1 MQKQTIGDFLATQ
14 RRMKGYT
21 QQQVA
26 DMLGVSNRTLS
37 SWEQNRTYPDIL
49 ILPAIAEIYGISVD
63 EIARGTRDGA
73 SPATVERKLESSNYI
88 DARNVHAAH
97 SLWIRGISLASPIFA
112 ALAAICV
119 YYWVVWAI
127 VLCATLAVL
136 TAIATVSAVVYF
148 NRSALDRTGAYIAN
162 RDRGGASDKCSLAI
176 SLNTCRTLLIAGWA
190 YMLPVA
196 VGALLLWFSYT
207 SDIRI
212 TLLSSLIVG
221 AGTLV
226 SSVVYRN
233 IAVTKYGDGRQNTL
247 QRRNRVLFLIC
258 LCAILPVIASG
269 VCVAKIRIRRHETV
283 VYSAPREEFIRAVQ
297 TVKITEPTASLYGVE
312 EGEVFFDIQAAHV
325 GYKDYI
331 NEDGYYHIM
340 GNLYCGD
347 IGYFS
352 GLPSYRSGACLNIYV
367 RTEDGNYKKVLN
379 AMCVSDI
386 GEIFEEHYDFEG
398 NLIGQCATIGV
409 AYAIINEE
417 FISNPYKLRD
427 ELIAVNKYGYFKT
440 PFRAQVIDE
449 KYIIREESGNEVLK
463 YYVEC
468 SYSPLV
474 MPIAC
479 IVSAVSI
486 AAGLT
491 VYYIMRRRIY

>member
-1 MQKQTIGDFLATQ
+1 MSKQTIGEFLATQ

-63 EIARGTRDGA
+63 EIARGTRDGT
-73 SPATVERKLESSNYI
+73 SPAAVERKSESSNYI

-112 ALAAICV
+112 SLAAICV

-162 RDRGGASDKCSLAI
+162 RDRVGASDKCSLAI

-190 YMLPVA
+190 YLLPVA

-207 SDIRI
+207 SKIRI
-212 TLLSSLIVG
+212 TLLISLIAGVG
-221 AGTLV
+221 ALV

-247 QRRNRVLFLIC
+247 QRRNRVLFFIC
-258 LCAILPVIASG
+258 LTAILPVVAS
-269 VCVAKIRIRRHETV
+269 VICVSEIRIYN
-283 VYSAPREEFIRAVQ
+283 YSKVIYSGPREEFLRIVQ
-297 TVKITEPTASLYGVE
+297 TVHISEQMASLYGVE
-312 EGEVFFDIQAAHV
+312 EGDVFLDMQEAHV
-325 GYKDYI
+325 GYESYR
-331 NEDGYYHIM
+331 NEDGYYHIT
-340 GNLYCGD
+340 GNLYCG
-347 IGYFS
+347 GVE
-352 GLPSYRSGACLNIYV
+352 SGAAGTHIKIYYLA
-367 RTEDGNYKKVLN
+367 EDGNYKYV
-379 AMCVSDI
+379 MEPECVWAP
-386 GEIFEEHYDFEG
+386 GEIINEHFDFEG
-398 NLIGQCATIGV
+398 NPMGSTATIGV
-409 AYAIINEE
+409 DFVFLNDIKPNS
-417 FISNPYKLRD
+417 FDLDK
-427 ELIAVNKYGYFKT
+427 ELVVGTPCYDSPPFFHVR
-440 PFRAQVIDE
+440 PFRSAVYYNHFVAGDKDGTE
-449 KYIIREESGNEVLK
+449 TLK
-463 YYVEC
+463 YSLRCDYF
-468 SYSPLV
+468 PLV
-474 MPIAC
+474 FPIAC

-486 AAGLT
+486 ATGLT
-491 VYYIMRRRIY
+491 VYYIMRKRIY